1 MKKILSASIC
11 AIAMAAAVP
20 AFAADKPV
28 HHHAHHGKAAG
39 KMGPHTKMKPAGA
52 PSTEELNAKSLDAA
66 RGGAAPAADATAPA
80 APAAPA
86 PAAPASGSTGTMT
99 PSNAPG
105 GQ

>member
-20 AFAADKPV
+20 ALAADKPV
-28 HHHAHHGKAAG
+28 HHHHAHHGKG
-39 KMGPHTKMKPAGA
+39 MMGPHTKPKPAGS

-66 RGGAAPAADATAPA
+66 RGGAAPAAPDAAAPA

-86 PAAPASGSTGTMT
+86 SSGSTGTMT

-105 GQ
+105 GN